1 MFDRTATKRRVKP
14 TVSILVTDK
23 PGWQSSETLKQLATE
38 GIKSTYVLR
47 YKHLDESQWAGDTNE
62 YGKAVK
68 NLYQNRPRISAT
80 TSTSETVPAASSGDD
95 VTKAICPPGTDQR
108 PKDNTGIGLRG
119 MIYGIYKRL

>member
-47 YKHLDESQWAGDTNE
+47 YKHLDESHE

>member
-23 PGWQSSETLKQLATE
+23 PGWQSSETLKQLAT
-38 GIKSTYVLR
+38 
-47 YKHLDESQWAGDTNE
+47 DE